1 MSEPEDEVGTLA
13 AEGNRLMLSGAA
25 IGVATVASTVLL
37 GATCPLC
44 VVGVPA
50 LIGWGAAQRIRAE
63 LLKRKT
69 GAEQAGPDWNGPDG
83 NSPDKSTDGG

>member
-1 MSEPEDEVGTLA
+1 MSEPEDDVGRLA

-63 LLKRKT
+63 LLERGRK
-69 GAEQAGPDWNGPDG
+69 EE
-83 NSPDKSTDGG
+83 KSTEG

>member
-1 MSEPEDEVGTLA
+1 MSEPEDAADALA
-13 AEGNRLMLSGAA
+13 AEGNRLMLSGTA

-63 LLKRKT
+63 ALKRKRP
-69 GAEQAGPDWNGPDG
+69 EER
-83 NSPDKSTDGG
+83 